1 MSTRNTFAEV
11 SEKEKDVEAQSSA
24 GFWVSLVHFGLF
36 VLLLVFF
43 LFDFITPSDNDLIW
57 TVLQLSG
64 SFGVASL
71 LATTL
76 SIGGELDST
85 DGSFL
90 WGSQKL
96 VLPTV
101 IMLGISLV
109 LSLISLVCETRSNN
123 AFLLW
128 IWSIGWSFGLLISTI
143 TAARLFANVV
153 AYNKKVD
160 KDTLAKCRSKR
171 TSRSFGTKYNVV
183 YEESSDNGQSF
194 SF

>member
-11 SEKEKDVEAQSSA
+11 SEKEKDVGAQSSA
-24 GFWVSLVHFGLF
+24 GFWVSLLHFGLF
-36 VLLLVFF
+36 VLLLLFF
-43 LFDFITPSDNDLIW
+43 LFDFITPSNNDLIW

-76 SIGGELDST
+76 AIGGELDST
-85 DGSFL
+85 DGRFL
-90 WGSQKL
+90 WGSRKL
-96 VLPTV
+96 NLPTV

-153 AYNKKVD
+153 SYNKKVN
-160 KDTLAKCRSKR
+160 KDTLAKCRSKGKP
-171 TSRSFGTKYNVV
+171 RSVGTRYNVV
-183 YEESSDNGQSF
+183 YEESSDNAQSF
-194 SF
+194 F